1 MDTKEIIGVEEKN
14 NLGPTK
20 SPAQNGVI
28 ITVYVESPRRQSP
41 LRTAALEKSKAKSVP
56 KKLQTA
62 RKRGHDRRAQLLA
75 YARELRNGPNG
86 GTSREVQCPR
96 NNSTAK
102 PKVFSSNPISKNARK
117 RAHAWIFPNCKILNL
132 NRKHGNGWCHRRVY
146 AFGRVGRSNAQVAD
160 GDTSAYQ

>member
-1 MDTKEIIGVEEKN
+1 MDAKEIIEVEEKN

-41 LRTAALEKSKAKSVP
+41 LRTAALEKSKPKSVP

-102 PKVFSSNPISKNARK
+102 PKKTWKWLTSPASICFRSRRKVERTSSRWRYERIPIEETQRK
-117 RAHAWIFPNCKILNL
+117 QIM
-132 NRKHGNGWCHRRVY
+132 NRRR
-146 AFGRVGRSNAQVAD
+146 
-160 GDTSAYQ
+160 